1 MDKIVTKQVLRLAKF
16 SKEEINKNITKLETK
31 IDLGAYITYNVMD
44 IDDNEMQAMQTMLSL
59 QLIDYIIGLGK
70 SLEKERE

>member
-44 IDDNEMQAMQTMLSL
+44 IDDNEYQAMQTMLSL